1 MAAHFTAW
9 DWTLSL
15 LAALCI
21 GLSKTGFNGVALVSV
36 ALMAKVLPGVQS
48 VGVVLPMLIFAD
60 CFAVRSFR
68 QHARWSE
75 IRRVLPPALIGI
87 IVGAVVLRF
96 FNVPG
101 RANDVIFKRLIGGIV
116 LVLTIIQY
124 VRTQRPGWF
133 AHEAGEV
140 GSVRGWIVGGFAGT
154 TTMLANAAGP
164 VLALYF
170 LAVGL
175 PKLELV
181 GTSAWVFLILNVAKI
196 PFNYQLGLINAD
208 TLTLNLCLLPAVVV
222 GVLVGRW
229 LLGAIPQAGFQQLL
243 LAFALVASL
252 ALLWG

>member
-1 MAAHFTAW
+1 MTAAFTAW
-9 DWTLSL
+9 DWTWCV

-36 ALMAKVLPGVQS
+36 ALMAGVLPARQS

-75 IRRVLPPALIGI
+75 IRRVLPPALLGVV
-87 IVGAVVLRF
+87 VGAAVLHF
-96 FNVPG
+96 LNESG
-101 RANDVIFKRLIGGIV
+101 RATDVLFKRVVGGIV
-116 LVLTIIQY
+116 LVLTVLQY
-124 VRTQRPGWF
+124 VRSARPEWF
-133 AHEAGEV
+133 AQEAEEV
-140 GSVRGWIVGGFAGT
+140 GRTRGWVMGALAGV
-154 TTMLANAAGP
+154 TTMVANAAGP
-164 VLALYF
+164 VMALYF
-170 LAVGL
+170 LAIGL

-196 PFNYQLGLINAD
+196 PFNLQLGLINAD
-208 TLTLNLCLLPAVVV
+208 SLRLNLFLLPAVVA

-229 LLGAIPQAGFQQLL
+229 LLHRIPQAGFQQLL

-252 ALLWG
+252 RLLWG